1 VSQSRPRD
9 SLFQLKTWL
18 RAAAGKAAQSA
29 RLAIGVPDYRTY
41 LAHRHAHHPNE
52 PLMSYKE
59 FFRERQAARY
69 RRGSS
74 RCC

>member
-1 VSQSRPRD
+1 MLQPVPPTRFF
-9 SLFQLKTWL
+9 SLKSWL
-18 RAAAGKAAQSA
+18 RAAGRKAAQSA
-29 RLAIGVPDYRTY
+29 RLAIGVPDYQNY
-41 LAHRHAHHPNE
+41 LAHRRTHHPNE
-52 PLMSYKE
+52 PVMSYKE